1 MIEKCDAR
9 AAEVVAF
16 WRNAGPDRWFTKDEK
31 FDAEFRS
38 GFLEW
43 HLSAARRELDH
54 WLGHPESALAL
65 ILLLDQFPRNC
76 FRDTA
81 HMFATDPLARYF
93 AREMIAVGHD
103 KAVAPEL
110 RVFIYLPFEHSEN
123 ISDQHDSIELTRS
136 LPEEYMKYAIEHLDI
151 IQRFGRFPHRN
162 RALGRETTAEEQA
175 FLDAGGFA
183 G

>member
-1 MIEKCDAR
+1 MEKCDAR
-9 AAEVVAF
+9 AAEIVAF

-43 HLSAARRELDH
+43 HLSAARRELDE

-76 FRDTA
+76 FRGTA
-81 HMFATDPLARYF
+81 HMFATDPLARHF
-93 AREMIAVGHD
+93 ARQAIAAGHD

-110 RVFIYLPFEHSEN
+110 RVFFYLPLEHSEN
-123 ISDQHDSIELTRS
+123 ISDQYDSVELTRS
-136 LPEEYMKYAIEHLDI
+136 LPEEYMKYAIEHRDI